1 MEIKGKIIKE
11 LPLQTGMGKKGEWRK
26 QEYVLQTDG
35 QYPKSICFSV
45 WGDKIDTLN
54 LGVGDE
60 ATISVELESR
70 EYNSKWYTE
79 VRAWKVEDHK
89 FGGPQKAASKPSGIP
104 SELDTHMAS
113 GGATDD
119 LPFTPW
125 IGLKP
130 GL

>member
-11 LPLQTGMGKKGEWRK
+11 LPLQTGMGKKGQWRK

-70 EYNSKWYTE
+70 EYNGKWYTE

-89 FGGPQKAASKPSGIP
+89 NAAPRKPREAVKP
-104 SELDTHMAS
+104 SELDKHMES
-113 GGATDD
+113 TNDE
-119 LPFTPW
+119 LPF
-125 IGLKP
+125 
-130 GL
+130 